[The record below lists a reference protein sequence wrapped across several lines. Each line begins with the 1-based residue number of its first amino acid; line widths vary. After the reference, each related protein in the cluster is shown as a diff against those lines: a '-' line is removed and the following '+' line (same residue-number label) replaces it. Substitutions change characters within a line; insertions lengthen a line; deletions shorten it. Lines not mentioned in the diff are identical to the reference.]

1 MPCTKPLSLVLLTL
15 VCVLT
20 LVGCSNEPTEPSLPL
35 IEYTDP
41 SGAFK
46 WAIPEGWNASVGGEV
61 LTLTDPAGTTPEG
74 LQVKLFLK
82 TVTADSTE
90 AESAAIKAELQPFL
104 TETLDDSYEVYNEGQ
119 TKVNRLP
126 SMILDF
132 AKPHG
137 KTFLVGREVIV
148 MAPSTALA
156 FIGTGE
162 RDAWEDFLPTF
173 RKMLTKFELVG
184 FSAPD
189 YLP

>member
-119 TKVNRLP
+119 TKVNRIP

-132 AKPHG
+132 AKPYG
-137 KTFLVGREVIV
+137 ETFLVGREVIV
-148 MAPSTALA
+148 MAPSAALA